1 MGYSEEAPTYIQ
13 PEDEILLK
21 LIETRINNA
30 FALCKK
36 AIQLAKEGNIAGAK
50 LIYNDCVTL
59 LHGIEDILRGY
70 ERATR
75 VSIPLGTNILR
86 NLYEAIVGLSPAEEE
101 EIEREVLRQVME
113 VTETE
118 MKSEERSPPPE
129 REPEMAKE
137 EIG

>member
-21 LIETRINNA
+21 LLETRINNA

-36 AIQLAKEGNIAGAK
+36 AIQLAKEGNITGAK
-50 LIYNDCVTL
+50 LLYHDCVTL

-75 VSIPLGTNILR
+75 ISIPLETNILR

-129 REPEMAKE
+129 RKPEMAKE

>member
-36 AIQLAKEGNIAGAK
+36 AIQLAKEGNITGAK
-50 LIYNDCVTL
+50 LLYHDCVTL

-75 VSIPLGTNILR
+75 ISIPLETNILR

-101 EIEREVLRQVME
+101 KIKQEVLRQVME

-129 REPEMAKE
+129 RKPEMTKE